1 MPDPNSNNKNVVKL
15 PHAQGATPP
24 SPAHIPTPPPT
35 PSSPPHIPTRPV
47 EENPTSPAGTGMTFR
62 PNRVKNPPKVTQ
74 DLKKILQNDLAKHA
88 EGSSDLKELQKEGF
102 PLAMVKTFLQTAD
115 NLDCVITSRIPE
127 GPAGGLIAEGY
138 DLKGY
143 EIKSKSCTWG
153 PMAGFL
159 CKLPILSKYGFGK
172 IEENYK
178 YAAVYHKKWA
188 VEPTIYSNLFQPI
201 KISDER
207 KNHLFTNTIKNF
219 SLGKLDEEYLK
230 LSDSLIYGIC
240 ESGKKA
246 KGDDKIRMEYLL
258 KKDPDSHLWNIYHG
272 TILYTHNKEPKAY
285 TTDGIKKCI
294 TTKGNEAFN
303 DKVLNVADKLII
315 KFTNDD
321 DNKINK
327 IRNKNNINTEIS
339 FHPIEGILNP
349 YPPYPKRAPNKKR
362 FWKKRNN
369 TQVQPIVDIS
379 NIDNPDYYKN
389 CVTGDYDL
397 FACWPKLTYP
407 IQELIR
413 AAEHKLESRIEKD
426 GENKITTTIPG
437 KFFRNFG
444 KPLSLSLCP
453 SEVYNH
459 IYIEFIPG
467 LPILGDLEVPD
478 KGNITDLTEMVAGTL
493 NSISGFSFE
502 NEKIIINKAFHND
515 EGGRPMMNDI
525 EFPVAYFIPDSLFEQ
540 LKTQNTGFAIRFQEH
555 KGGLL
560 QNIQDFLDL
569 IMACTENGHRVSLN
583 YGWIIYLITIAMDTV
598 TRSKL
603 KEAENPELIK
613 ERKKYFEKNPFIEG
627 STDKVLKYLF
637 GYKIYI
643 DKNKIIHYQAT
654 NNFLIKV
661 ANVFL
666 PFLDMTETDT
676 SVIIRKVNEAKSIEI
691 QKSDFESY
699 QETYKF

>member
-1 MPDPNSNNKNVVKL
+1 MAKENLKRILEKGLKNQTVSSNL
-15 PHAQGATPP
+15 
-24 SPAHIPTPPPT
+24 
-35 PSSPPHIPTRPV
+35 
-47 EENPTSPAGTGMTFR
+47 E
-62 PNRVKNPPKVTQ
+62 
-74 DLKKILQNDLAKHA
+74 
-88 EGSSDLKELQKEGF
+88 ELQKEGF

-159 CKLPILSKYGFGK
+159 CKLPPLNKYGSGK
-172 IEENYK
+172 IKYNYG
-178 YAAVYHKKWA
+178 YLRSFYTKW
-188 VEPTIYSNLFQPI
+188 TKWNKTFDDLFQPI
-201 KISDER
+201 QISNER
-207 KNHLFTNTIKNF
+207 KTELFANKNNIF
-219 SLGKLDEEYLK
+219 DLGNKDEGYIELGNNA
-230 LSDSLIYGIC
+230 IYGIC
-240 ESGKKA
+240 SSGEKA
-246 KGDDKIRMEYLL
+246 KGEDKIRMEYYLE
-258 KKDPDSHLWNIYHG
+258 KDAKLDIWSIYHG
-272 TILYTHNKEPKAY
+272 VIFYLKEKKEIPYT
-285 TTDGIKKCI
+285 
-294 TTKGNEAFN
+294 GNEGEKFFIKDT
-303 DKVLNVADKLII
+303 DKNKLII
-315 KFTNDD
+315 DKIVKPALGSKIILAEETGKKKITELRKLNNFQTDTFIF
-321 DNKINK
+321 NKIEGA
-327 IRNKNNINTEIS
+327 KNI
-339 FHPIEGILNP
+339 

-426 GENKITTTIPG
+426 GEKKITTTIPG

-467 LPILGDLEVPD
+467 IPILEDLEIPD

-502 NEKIIINKAFHND
+502 NENIIINKAFHND
-515 EGGRPMMNDI
+515 EGGRPSIDDI
-525 EFPVAYFIPDSLFEQ
+525 EFPVAYFIPDSLFEK
-540 LKTQNTGFAIRFQEH
+540 LKTQNTPFAIKFKDY

-560 QNIQDFLDL
+560 KNIQDFLDL

-583 YGWIIYLITIAMDTV
+583 YGWIIFMISHALTDIEFHAIIKDKPIDV
-598 TRSKL
+598 
-603 KEAENPELIK
+603 EATK
-613 ERKKYFEKNPFIEG
+613 YYKKTIEG
-627 STDKVLKYLF
+627 KKEDCIDSVLKYLF
-637 GYKIYI
+637 GYSVIPSEVSVTSKVPLSKEVPKRY
-643 DKNKIIHYQAT
+643 KAT
-654 NNFLIKV
+654 EEFLIKV

-691 QKSDFESY
+691 QESDFEEDK
-699 QETYKF
+699 ETYTS

>member
-1 MPDPNSNNKNVVKL
+1 MAKENLKRILEKGLKNQTVSSNL
-15 PHAQGATPP
+15 
-24 SPAHIPTPPPT
+24 
-35 PSSPPHIPTRPV
+35 
-47 EENPTSPAGTGMTFR
+47 E
-62 PNRVKNPPKVTQ
+62 
-74 DLKKILQNDLAKHA
+74 
-88 EGSSDLKELQKEGF
+88 ELQKEGF

-502 NEKIIINKAFHND
+502 NENIIINKAFHND
-515 EGGRPMMNDI
+515 EGGRPSIDDI
-525 EFPVAYFIPDSLFEQ
+525 EFPVAYFIPDSLFEK
-540 LKTQNTGFAIRFQEH
+540 LKTQNTPFAIKFKDY

-560 QNIQDFLDL
+560 KNIQDFLYL

-583 YGWIIYLITIAMDTV
+583 YGWIIFMISHALTDIEFHAIIKDKPIDV
-598 TRSKL
+598 
-603 KEAENPELIK
+603 EATK
-613 ERKKYFEKNPFIEG
+613 YYKKTIEG
-627 STDKVLKYLF
+627 KKEDCRDSVLKYLF
-637 GYKIYI
+637 GYSVIPSEVSVTSKVPLSKEVPKRY
-643 DKNKIIHYQAT
+643 KAT
-654 NNFLIKV
+654 EEFLIKV

-691 QKSDFESY
+691 QESDFEEDK
-699 QETYKF
+699 ETYTS